1 MPDLEIDN
9 LQTNMRLLFPVK
21 HCITESRTM
30 MSDDDIDLLVKLRP
44 DLMKSLKIEGSDL
57 LAHLRSRDMLT
68 YLEEEQVRVI
78 KQK

>member
-1 MPDLEIDN
+1 
-9 LQTNMRLLFPVK
+9 
-21 HCITESRTM
+21 M
-30 MSDDDIDLLVKLRP
+30 MSDDDRDLLVKLRP

-57 LAHLRSRDMLT
+57 LAQLSSRDTLT